1 MNCATAADRVRSDF
15 REMPRLELTLGQ
27 AIRLWHIGA
36 DDCRDVV
43 DALVDAGFLRWTA
56 KRTIVR
62 VDHDPYR
69 NGADLDRSYIFVPR
83 RGAPDGRA

>member
-1 MNCATAADRVRSDF
+1 MDFATAADRVRSDF
-15 REMPRLELTLGQ
+15 NEMPRLELTLGQ
-27 AIRLWHIGA
+27 AVRLWHIGA
-36 DDCRDVV
+36 DDCRYVL

-69 NGADLDRSYIFVPR
+69 NGAELDPSHIIVRRRSASDERP
-83 RGAPDGRA
+83 